1 MKTLLHDPT
10 SERSPLQRPRVS
22 PPESLEGKTVA
33 LFDLGKI
40 RSDEFLD
47 ALEVRFVER
56 GIQVVRASKPT
67 NATPAP
73 PDIIQDVAHR
83 AHVVVEALAD

>member
-1 MKTLLHDPT
+1 
-10 SERSPLQRPRVS
+10 VS

-47 ALEVRFVER
+47 YLEARFVDR
-56 GIQVVRASKPT
+56 GIDVIRASKPT
-67 NATPAP
+67 NGKPAD
-73 PDIIQDVAHR
+73 PDIVQDVAQR
-83 AHVVVEALAD
+83 AHVVVEAVAD